1 MKSHS
6 PPERRSCF
14 TLIELL
20 VVIAIIAILTSIL
33 LPSLQKARQVSQR
46 ISCLNNQKQC
56 FLGASSYMGDF
67 NGNYNIYKSAG
78 GERTWSTTLYES
90 GYINNM
96 DCVLCPY
103 SAPYKYIY
111 NASGSGSPYNVTS
124 HYYTYGLLVY
134 AGAYKNNF
142 IRSDSGSVLS
152 SNHVLHPASY
162 SIFADTASPDRKQ
175 YYCFSFYSGYTTF
188 IRLAHGD
195 LANVVFLD
203 GHGESCTKSG
213 IREFAKVINQEVV
226 YGPTMA
232 IWVYDKNYNAMQI
245 GP

>member
-1 MKSHS
+1 MMKSHS
-6 PPERRSCF
+6 PPNKKNHF

-46 ISCLNNQKQC
+46 ISCLNNQKQS
-56 FLGASSYMGDF
+56 FLGAASYMGDF
-67 NGNYNIYKSAG
+67 NGNLNIYKSAG
-78 GERTWSTTLYES
+78 GERTWSTALHEG
-90 GYINNM
+90 GYLENL

-103 SAPYKYIY
+103 SPPNEYIY
-111 NASGSGSPYNVTS
+111 GVSGSPYNVTS
-124 HYYTYGLLVY
+124 HYYTYGILVY

-142 IRSDSGSVLS
+142 IKTDSGTALS

-162 SIFADTASPDRKQ
+162 SIFADTASPDKTQ
-175 YYCFSFYSGYTTF
+175 YFCFSFYSSYTKF

-213 IREFAKVINQEVV
+213 IREFAKGINQEVV

-232 IWVYDKNYNAMQI
+232 IWVYDKNYNATQI